1 MSQFYDLL
9 SKAARDMGS
18 PLSGLPPKAPVTP
31 EESALIRLD
40 SNENPLGPSP
50 RALQALRLSLYELHA
65 YPDDDCCR
73 LRERLAA
80 VHSLPFEQVMATA
93 GSTQMLALLCQTL
106 LAEGLNA
113 VTSERSFVVYGMA
126 VHATGAQLIEA
137 PMRDDR
143 IDLTAILDLIN
154 EYTRIIFLANPNN
167 PTGTM
172 LDADAL
178 DRFFAEVPGHVVVV
192 LDEAYY
198 EYAAHFAERRKAK
211 YSRSLEYLRQGAS
224 VVVLRTFSKVHG
236 LAGLRVGY
244 GLGPA
249 ELLGYCARMKNT
261 FSVSAVAQA
270 AALAA
275 LDDQEHIARTV
286 AHNAEQAGPLGVGLS
301 ELGYRVVPTWANF
314 LYCDLGESATEV
326 VAQLRK
332 EGVSVRPL
340 TAWGAS
346 NCIRVSIGTA
356 EQNESLLTAME
367 IVANSRSA
375 ERMEIRPRQGSSV
388 VRSLTPPEERLRSG

>member
-18 PLSGLPPKAPVTP
+18 PLSASQAKRPITL
-31 EESALIRLD
+31 EDSSLIRLD

-50 RALQALRLSLYELHA
+50 RALQAIRLSLYEFHA
-65 YPDDDCCR
+65 YPDDDCSR
-73 LRERLAA
+73 LREQLASI
-80 VHSLPFEQVMATA
+80 HSVPFEQVMVTA

-113 VTSERSFVVYGMA
+113 ITSERSFVVYGMA

-137 PMRDDR
+137 PMRNDR
-143 IDLTAILDLIN
+143 IDLTAILELIN
-154 EYTRIIFLANPNN
+154 EHTRIIFLANPNN

-172 LDADAL
+172 LDADTL

-192 LDEAYY
+192 LDEAYH
-198 EYAAHFAERRKAK
+198 EYAAHFAERRKGK

-224 VVVLRTFSKVHG
+224 VVVLRTFSKAHG

-275 LDDQEHIARTV
+275 LEDVEHIARTV
-286 AHNAEQAGPLGVGLS
+286 ANNAEQAGPLGVGLS
-301 ELGYRVVPTWANF
+301 ELGYRVLPTWANF
-314 LYCDLGESATEV
+314 LYCELGEDAAAIA
-326 VAQLRK
+326 AQLRK

-340 TAWGAS
+340 TAWGAP
-346 NCIRVSIGTA
+346 NGIRVSIGTA
-356 EQNESLLTAME
+356 EQNERFLRAME
-367 IVANSRSA
+367 NVANSRPA
-375 ERMEIRPRQGSSV
+375 DRMDVPPAKDRQAD
-388 VRSLTPPEERLRSG
+388 LRQA